1 MISELEAARIA
12 FEHYGLTGTARALAG
27 EYDLNFR
34 LETQDAT
41 YLLKIAATNSDRAA
55 LEYQNAVMMHI
66 NARAPQLESQRVIA
80 NLSGELISEIV
91 LENQTRFVRLLTY
104 TPGRTLA
111 ATTPHNKELL
121 ETLGEKLAE
130 MGVALEGFSH
140 PMAARQYKWNL
151 AQADSML
158 PLLEQI
164 DVASRRAIAE
174 KHLLR
179 FSSDLKTRT
188 ADLPAGVIH
197 SDANDYNVIVRG
209 TGFEARVASIID
221 FGDAV
226 LSPIVCDLAIALAY
240 TMLGKPDPLL
250 SASHVV
256 RGYHRVRALSES
268 ELEVLYPLTLTRLAV
283 SVVNSANEKRLRPD
297 DAYAVIS
304 EAPAWVLLEQLESVH
319 ENLASSM
326 FRHACNLEPMAKSV
340 LVCEWL
346 LEHQAEFGRIVEADL
361 TSDILEVFDLG
372 VASTELGLPD
382 EIDMP
387 EKLTRKLFGQ
397 MAAKNARVGIGRYL
411 EPRILYTTDAFA
423 VAGEHGLER
432 RSIHLGLDLFLEPGA
447 AVYAPIAGVIHSF
460 ADNNQALDYG
470 PCIILEHRVL
480 YHGQDITFYTLYG
493 HLSCSS
499 LEGLQLGQEIAKN
512 QKIAEIGSTPENGN
526 WSPHLHFQIITDMLG
541 MQGDYPGVSRPSELE
556 VRQSISPDPN
566 LIAQI
571 PTHLLESPHWRGSEI
586 LETRRARIGQNLSI
600 SYKRN
605 PLTMVRGRGQ
615 YLFDEYGQRFLDCYN
630 NVPHVGHTHPHVVR
644 AASKQMQTLNTNT
657 RYLHENLVRYA
668 ERLTETLP
676 DNLSVC
682 YFTSSGSEATELA
695 LRLAR
700 AHTGA
705 KDLIVSD
712 HAYHGHTSTLIDIS
726 PYKAEGAGGLGL
738 PDWVHKLPVADV
750 YRGEFKRNDPNA
762 GLKYARLLE
771 PILERIRVSGRGLS
785 GFIIES
791 IISVGG
797 QIVLPDGYLKEIYRL
812 VRAAGGVCIA
822 DEVQTGFG
830 RIGSSFWGFE
840 SQGVI
845 PDIVAMGK
853 PIGNGHPLGAVVTTP
868 EIAASFNNG
877 MEFFATFGGNPVSCA
892 VGMAVLD
899 VIETE
904 GLQNHAL
911 ELGQYLMSGLRSLQA
926 SHPIIGDVRGLGL
939 FNGLELVRD
948 DALEP
953 AANQADYVVERLREK
968 GILAGTDGPYHNV
981 IKLRGPMV
989 IARDDVD
996 FFLETLDQILF
1007 EDAAQV

>member
-1 MISELEAARIA
+1 MISALEAARIA
-12 FEHYGLTGTARALAG
+12 REHYGLEGTAQLLAG

-34 LETQDAT
+34 IKTHDAT
-41 YLLKIAATNSDRAA
+41 HLLKIAAVNSDRAA
-55 LEYQNAVMMHI
+55 LEYQNAVMVHI

-80 NLSGELISEIV
+80 NVSNKLISEV
-91 LENQTRFVRLLTY
+91 LLEGQTRFVRLLTY

-111 ATTPHNKELL
+111 ATTPHSKELL
-121 ETLGEKLAE
+121 ESLGERLAE
-130 MGVALEGFSH
+130 MDVALEGFVH
-140 PMAARQYKWNL
+140 PMASRQYKWNL
-151 AQADSML
+151 EQADSML
-158 PLLEQI
+158 VLLEQV
-164 DVASRRAIAE
+164 DMPSRRAIAE
-174 KHLLR
+174 KHLQR
-179 FSSDLKTRT
+179 FSSDLKPLI
-188 ADLPAGVIH
+188 AHLPAGVIH
-197 SDANDYNVIVRG
+197 SDANDYNVIVHG

-240 TMLGKPDPLL
+240 TMLGKPDPIA

-304 EAPAWVLLEQLESVH
+304 EAPAWALLEQLETVH
-319 ENLASSM
+319 ENLVTAM

-340 LVCEWL
+340 LVREWL
-346 LEHQAEFGRIVEADL
+346 LEHQAELGRIVETDL
-361 TSDILEVFDLG
+361 TSEALEIFDLS
-372 VASTELGLPD
+372 VASTELGLPN
-382 EIDMP
+382 EIDTP
-387 EKLTRKLFGQ
+387 EKLTRKLFDQ
-397 MAAKNARVGIGRYL
+397 MAAKNVRVGIGRYL

-460 ADNNQALDYG
+460 ADNNQPLDYG
-470 PCIILEHRVL
+470 PCIILEHQVL
-480 YHGQDITFYTLYG
+480 HRGQEITFYTLYG
-493 HLSCSS
+493 HLTRSS
-499 LEGLQLGQEIAKN
+499 LEGLRVGQEIAKN
-512 QKIAEIGSTPENGN
+512 QKIAKIGLTSENGN
-526 WSPHLHFQIITDMLG
+526 WSPHLHFQIITDLLG
-541 MQGDYPGVSRPSELE
+541 MNGDYPGVARPSELE
-556 VRQSISPDPN
+556 VRKNISPDPN
-566 LIAQI
+566 LILQI
-571 PTHLLESPHWRGSEI
+571 PAHLLEPAHRRGSEI

-605 PLTMVRGRGQ
+605 PLTIMRGRGQ
-615 YLFDEYGQRFLDCYN
+615 YLYDEHGQRFLDCYN

-644 AASKQMQTLNTNT
+644 AAIKQMQTLNTNT

-668 ERLTETLP
+668 ERLTKTLP
-676 DNLSVC
+676 GNLSVC

-712 HAYHGHTSTLIDIS
+712 HAYHGHTTTLIDIS
-726 PYKAEGAGGLGL
+726 PYKAEGPGGLGL
-738 PDWVHKLPVADV
+738 PKWVHKLPVADA

-771 PILERIRVSGRGLS
+771 PILEKIRTSGRGLS

-797 QIVLPDGYLKEIYRL
+797 QIVLPDGYLKEIYCL

-904 GLQNHAL
+904 GLQSHAL
-911 ELGQYLMSGLRSLQA
+911 ELGEYLMNGLRSLQVT
-926 SHPIIGDVRGLGL
+926 HPIIGDVRGLGL
-939 FNGLELVRD
+939 FNGLELVSD
-948 DALEP
+948 DALKP

-989 IARDDVD
+989 IAREDVD

-1007 EDAAQV
+1007 EDTAQV